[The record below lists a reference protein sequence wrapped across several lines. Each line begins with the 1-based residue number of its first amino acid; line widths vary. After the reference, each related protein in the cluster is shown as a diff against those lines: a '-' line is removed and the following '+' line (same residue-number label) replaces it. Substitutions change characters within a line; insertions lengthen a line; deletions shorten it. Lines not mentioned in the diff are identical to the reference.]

1 MNENDI
7 KQKIFECLNN
17 TGISISTF
25 ETKTPIADIVPDSLT
40 FITLIIE
47 LRTYLTNG
55 IRETYPRKCDRLKKQ
70 AHSRAS
76 LWVVKHP
83 TDTVNPHLISTCL
96 KLILMRQVL
105 CAEYSANLPQVTA
118 HVR

>member
-47 LRTYLTNG
+47 LESAFGIEIPAELMNG
-55 IRETYPRKCDRLKKQ
+55 EAFETIEDIHKYIIN
-70 AHSRAS
+70 
-76 LWVVKHP
+76 
-83 TDTVNPHLISTCL
+83 TVN
-96 KLILMRQVL
+96 V
-105 CAEYSANLPQVTA
+105 
-118 HVR
+118 